1 MRTTIRDI
9 QQMRDRGERIPMVT
23 AYDYTSAQIADRAG
37 IPMILVGDSLGMVV
51 LGHEIDRAGDTRR
64 DAAPYARGRAGGA
77 QGADRG

>member
-51 LGHEIDRAGDTRR
+51 LGLNRPCR
-64 DAAPYARGRAGGA
+64 
-77 QGADRG
+77 